1 MSMNIPKIIIAI
13 DGYSS
18 TGKSSFAKIIAA
30 KYSLIY
36 VDTGA
41 LYRGVTL
48 FAIEE
53 SIIDN
58 YGKIDSGRLAA
69 KIETLKLEF
78 RNTGADGM
86 SELYMNGRLVER
98 EIRGLEV
105 SGKVSFIAELPLVRD
120 FVDKILIRYGET
132 KGVVMDGRDIGT
144 VVFPNAE
151 IKIFMTAD
159 ARIRAERRY
168 KELIAKGE
176 KADFEDVMRNIL
188 QRDHI
193 DENRETAPL
202 RRADDAILLD
212 NSNMTLDDQADWFD
226 ALISEKWN

>member
-226 ALISEKWN
+226 ALISEKWS